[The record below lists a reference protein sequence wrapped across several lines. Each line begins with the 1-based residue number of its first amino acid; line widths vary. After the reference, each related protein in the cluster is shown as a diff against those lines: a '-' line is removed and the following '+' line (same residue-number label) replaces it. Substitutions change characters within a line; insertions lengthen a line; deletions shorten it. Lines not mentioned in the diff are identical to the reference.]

1 MCEQMVECQEL
12 RIADIS
18 HVWRERL
25 RPRPASER
33 GRTYARDSY
42 RMKLGREIV
51 HLDIIAFR
59 ILRFLAARPYRA
71 YTRRRIAEAVSTPR
85 YPVAEETL
93 DQHVM
98 SLREQ
103 LGFFRDYIQAVPYIG
118 YRFKA

>member
-1 MCEQMVECQEL
+1 
-12 RIADIS
+12 
-18 HVWRERL
+18 
-25 RPRPASER
+25 
-33 GRTYARDSY
+33 
-42 RMKLGREIV
+42 MKLGRETV

-59 ILRFLAARPYRA
+59 ILRFLSARPYRA
-71 YTRRRIAEAVSTPR
+71 YTRRRIAEAISTQR

-93 DQHVM
+93 DQHIM

>member
-1 MCEQMVECQEL
+1 
-12 RIADIS
+12 
-18 HVWRERL
+18 
-25 RPRPASER
+25 
-33 GRTYARDSY
+33 
-42 RMKLGREIV
+42 MKLGREIV

-59 ILRFLAARPYRA
+59 ILSIPRRPSLSCLHATPDCRG
-71 YTRRRIAEAVSTPR
+71 RQHPR